1 MNALGQSRQAGHRA
15 RRESASRG
23 RRMVRVH
30 TVRLERV
37 VQGHRDRSEKGGLS
51 FSCPNRDEQDAPLT
65 PGCEDGV
72 SEVLWV

>member
-1 MNALGQSRQAGHRA
+1 
-15 RRESASRG
+15 
-23 RRMVRVH
+23 MVRVH

-65 PGCEDGV
+65 SGFEDGV
-72 SEVLWV
+72 SVILWV